1 MMAEKAATICVSNIL
16 ARATRE
22 RCISKMQKLRIP
34 QKYQKPKAHSS
45 PNAAAIL
52 IPVCDVNDKASILY
66 TIRSPNLRSHSGQIS
81 FPGGKMDSGETA
93 IQTALRETQ
102 EEIGLPH
109 TKIDIWG
116 QGSPVPGRD
125 RIMITP
131 VVGNV
136 LNLRKSDLNINTK
149 EVSEV
154 FAVPIEILCNPLNQ
168 YYTQF
173 RNGYILPVFVAED
186 YKIWGITAYITHT
199 FLNCLLPTN
208 VYKNEW
214 TKKKIDLKEEI
225 VQCET

>member
-1 MMAEKAATICVSNIL
+1 MAEKAAAVSLSNIL

-34 QKYQKPKAHSS
+34 GRYQKTKAPSS

-52 IPVCDVNDKASILY
+52 IPVCDLNDKASILY

-102 EEIGLPH
+102 EEIGLPN

-116 QGSPVPGRD
+116 QGSPIPGRD
-125 RIMITP
+125 KMMITP

-136 LNLRKSDLNINTK
+136 LNLRKSDLHLNTK
-149 EVSEV
+149 EVAEV
-154 FAVPIEILCNPLNQ
+154 FAVPIEILCDPKNQ

-173 RNGYILPVFVAED
+173 RNGYILPVFVAEE

-199 FLNCLLPTN
+199 FLNCLLPKDL
-208 VYKNEW
+208 YKNEW
-214 TKKKIDLKEEI
+214 TKKKIDLIEDQ
-225 VQCET
+225 VQMES

>member
-1 MMAEKAATICVSNIL
+1 MAEKAAAISVSNIL
-16 ARATRE
+16 ARATRD
-22 RCISKMQKLRIP
+22 RCITKMQKLRIP
-34 QKYQKPKAHSS
+34 QKYQNTKTHSS

-52 IPVCDVNDKASILY
+52 IPVCNVSDTASILY

-81 FPGGKMDSGETA
+81 FPGGKMDVGETA

-109 TKIDIWG
+109 SKIDIWG

-131 VVGNV
+131 VVGNI
-136 LNLRKSDLNINTK
+136 LNLRKTDLHVNSK

-154 FAVPIEILCNPLNQ
+154 FAVPIEILCDPRNQ

-173 RNGYILPVFVAED
+173 RNGYILPVFVAEGH
-186 YKIWGITAYITHT
+186 KIWGVTACITHT
-199 FLNCLLPTN
+199 FLNCLLPRDA
-208 VYKNEW
+208 YKNEW
-214 TKKKIDLKEEI
+214 TKKKIDLKVDI
-225 VQCET
+225 VHCEN